1 MVASKSS
8 SSHKRQ
14 LPSKARGATA
24 LNPKGKP
31 LAISTRGLTSPPG
44 PNGKAVPILPS
55 SESAPLWLLR
65 LCTWN
70 RQSSIV
76 TLLLVVATL
85 TVYAWT
91 VYSQQT
97 WSQEYHRLVSLQRD
111 ERQLATTNEVLKN
124 KMALQAEEQVT
135 GLVPPNPATTIFL
148 TPAQERPAAA
158 ADSVV
163 ANTEPSRRTHQLQKL
178 PLGY

>member
-1 MVASKSS
+1 MS
-8 SSHKRQ
+8 
-14 LPSKARGATA
+14 
-24 LNPKGKP
+24 PKGKTRP
-31 LAISTRGLTSPPG
+31 LRPS
-44 PNGKAVPILPS
+44 GKAVPILPR

-70 RQSSIV
+70 RHSSVV

-85 TVYAWT
+85 TVYGWT

-97 WSQEYHRLVSLQRD
+97 WSQAYHKLVNLQRD

-148 TPAQERPAAA
+148 TPAQERPAAS

-163 ANTEPSRRTHQLQKL
+163 ANTEPSRRTQQLQEL